1 MESIEQVYGLAS
13 DNDNDCHNF
22 ICAGCFPKSFTYINL
37 FNSQHMLGSFIIF
50 ILHGEELKHRG
61 LSS

>member
-1 MESIEQVYGLAS
+1 MVWPQIMIMIVIILYVPDAFLSHL
-13 DNDNDCHNF
+13 H
-22 ICAGCFPKSFTYINL
+22 INL